1 MQEIWKDVS
10 GFEGYYQVSNFGN
23 VRRVSNVKCK
33 NGILKPQAN
42 RKGYLT
48 VFLYKDCKC
57 YKKFIHQLVANAFI
71 PNHEGL
77 LNVGRKDA
85 DKQNNAAS
93 NLEWITKEEMGKR
106 GGLSRRKKYKE
117 KIG

>member
-10 GFEGYYQVSNFGN
+10 GLEGYYQVSNFGN

-33 NGILKPQAN
+33 SGILKPQAN

-57 YKKFIHQLVANAFI
+57 HKKFVHQLVANAFI

-77 LNVGRKDA
+77 SFVGHKDA
-85 DKQNNAAS
+85 NKANNAAL
-93 NLEWITKEEMGKR
+93 NLEWSTREEMAKR
-106 GGLSRRKKYKE
+106 SGLSRRKKV
-117 KIG
+117 